1 MSMTSETLQPQP
13 QPQPRPS
20 AVATVLAPPASNPA
34 SGGRRQTAATARPTA
49 VERLAQAAHAVG
61 HQAAWQARAAS
72 HLLDWLGCAASGRL
86 SPQGTVFARW
96 LTLQGAGSC
105 PTLAGRLADAASAAA
120 YHGAL
125 GGALEMDDIHRSSIL
140 HPGPVVIPAV
150 LAAAPV
156 GTPGALLLGAIVA
169 GYEVSIRTGR
179 ALGPSHYRLWH
190 STATAG
196 SFGAAAGV
204 ARVLG
209 LDLQQAAHA
218 LALAGTRAGGLWQVR
233 HESSL
238 GKAWHLAG
246 AAREGLAAAQLA
258 ALGLTGPLGVL
269 DGPSGWFAATAPAAD
284 PTLIDVACGG
294 AEPRPWI
301 SDVSFKPWPACRHAH
316 PALDALRQACAAE
329 PVEAASVDRIDVH
342 TYADALRF
350 CDRHTPLDSTQAR
363 FSIQHALAAAL
374 TWGEPQLQ
382 HYAEAALT
390 SPGMQALRDK
400 VHLHGD
406 PAIDALYP
414 SHYGARV
421 VLTLR
426 DGRCVQAALRDTL
439 GDPARPLSAAALHDK
454 ARMLM
459 AAGGWPAERIVAAFE
474 ACAGLAAAPDLTA
487 LHAVIA
493 PCDGSLTAA

>member
-1 MSMTSETLQPQP
+1 MNS
-13 QPQPRPS
+13 
-20 AVATVLAPPASNPA
+20 PAS
-34 SGGRRQTAATARPTA
+34 TAI
-49 VERLAQAAHAVG
+49 ERLARACV
-61 HQAAWQARAAS
+61 QARGAAGAHERAAM
-72 HLLDWLGCAASGRL
+72 HLLDWLGNAAYGAAR
-86 SPQGTVFARW
+86 SPQGIAMARW
-96 LTLQGAGSC
+96 LALQASGTA
-105 PTLAGRLADAASAAA
+105 PTLALRRVDVGAAAA

-125 GGALEMDDIHRSSIL
+125 GSALEMDDIHRSSIL
-140 HPGPVVIPAV
+140 HPGSVVIPAV
-150 LAAAPV
+150 LAAAAV
-156 GTPGALLLGAIVA
+156 GAPGAALLSAV
-169 GYEVSIRTGR
+169 VSGFEATIRTGR
-179 ALGPSHYRLWH
+179 ALGPSHYRWWH

-204 ARVLG
+204 AAVLG
-209 LDLQQAAHA
+209 LDEPTTAQA
-218 LALAGTRAGGLWQVR
+218 LALAGTRSGGLWQVR
-233 HESSL
+233 HESQL
-238 GKAWHLAG
+238 GKAWHMAG

-258 ALGLTGPLGVL
+258 SVGMTGPLGVL
-269 DGPSGWFAATAPAAD
+269 DGPSGWFAATAPDAD
-284 PTLIDVACGG
+284 ASAIDQPFDDG
-294 AEPRPWI
+294 RPWLC
-301 SDVSFKPWPACRHAH
+301 DVSFKPWPACRHAH

-350 CDRHTPLDSTQAR
+350 CDRPTPLDSTQAR

-414 SHYGARV
+414 AHYGARV

-426 DGRCVQAALRDTL
+426 DGRRVQAALRDTL

-459 AAGGWPAERIVAAFE
+459 AAGGWSAARMVAAFE

-487 LHAVIA
+487 LHAVIS